1 MDSEIKELTES
12 FAAGAI
18 GQKDFAKLRE
28 YALENKG
35 NREEIRKHLS
45 RYVAAGMLED
55 EQPVSAASM
64 PFFKT
69 PHGRE
74 TSHVNKRKRI
84 IFMLAAAVIVLLLIP
99 TIYMR
104 VRPVAPAF
112 QEWTASAGQSLK
124 VALSDG
130 TTFVLSPGSKMRCPS
145 DYGQPNR
152 NVVLDG
158 EAIVSVVHDANH
170 PFQVTTPNTVVK
182 DVGTIF
188 RVRDF
193 STMSQGMISLIEGKV
208 QVKFKGKNYSLR
220 PNEQATFATGSRVL
234 NVSEMKSDTSEVKDV
249 HSLIFDNE
257 KLEDVAKLLTKA
269 YGVEVVVDND
279 KKSNRI
285 FGLFNAQQDSLAA
298 ILESISIMDN
308 MKVIKTKEGY
318 KIR

>member
-12 FAAGAI
+12 FAAGVI
-18 GQKDFAKLRE
+18 GQKDFAKLRK

-55 EQPVSAASM
+55 EHPVGAVSM

-69 PHGRE
+69 TRGKE
-74 TSHVNKRKRI
+74 TSHVNKHKRI

-112 QEWTASAGQSLK
+112 QEWTASACQSLK

-188 RVRDF
+188 RLRDF
-193 STMSQGMISLIEGKV
+193 STMSQGMISLIEGEV
-208 QVKFKGKNYSLR
+208 QVKFKGKNYSLK
-220 PNEQATFATGSRVL
+220 PNKQAVFATNSRVL
-234 NVSEMKSDTSEVKDV
+234 NIGEMKNDTSEVKDV

-269 YGVEVVVDND
+269 YGVKVVVDND